1 MGYSNKT
8 FKLSRLENCHYPNV
22 DQYNQ
27 THKKLHIIIVIIT
40 NKLNYVQ

>member
-8 FKLSRLENCHYPNV
+8 FKLSRLENSHYPNV

-27 THKKLHIIIVIIT
+27 TQEIAYYYYYYK
-40 NKLNYVQ
+40 